1 MPSPSAPPSPPSPPP
16 SAPAPSAQSAPPA
29 GPPPAGAGFAPAD
42 LLLLATLRR
51 HDQALR
57 AVLCTLARHG
67 VALRRDAPG
76 RSAAWLDA
84 LSAHPVFKGGQFL
97 FDLLEWED
105 FMLDGDAPPA
115 LDGPAVQQALDRLA
129 AGLRSLAAGL
139 GAPAGVPLTIDIDAT
154 AAPGHALPALEAGF
168 YLYHDVVLGA
178 LALCTGQAGG

>member
-1 MPSPSAPPSPPSPPP
+1 MPSPSAPPAPPAPPP
-16 SAPAPSAQSAPPA
+16 SASAAAPTEPPSAS
-29 GPPPAGAGFAPAD
+29 AGFAPAD
-42 LLLLATLRR
+42 LLLLATIRR

-84 LSAHPVFKGGQFL
+84 LSPHPVFKGGQFL

-105 FMLDGDAPPA
+105 FMLDGDAPPT
-115 LDGPAVQQALDRLA
+115 LDGPAVQHALDRLA

-139 GAPAGVPLTIDIDAT
+139 DQPPGAALTIDIGAP

-178 LALCTGQAGG
+178 LALWTGRAGG

>member
-1 MPSPSAPPSPPSPPP
+1 MPSPSPPSPPSPP
-16 SAPAPSAQSAPPA
+16 SAPSAPPA
-29 GPPPAGAGFAPAD
+29 QPPPASAGFAPAD
-42 LLLLATLRR
+42 LLLLATIRR

-76 RSAAWLDA
+76 RSSAWLDA

-115 LDGPAVQQALDRLA
+115 LDGPAVQHALDRLS

-139 GAPAGVPLTIDIDAT
+139 DKPHGTPLTLDLGAAT
-154 AAPGHALPALEAGF
+154 APPDALPALEAGF
-168 YLYHDVVLGA
+168 YLYHDVVLGG
-178 LALCTGQAGG
+178 LSLWTRQAGG